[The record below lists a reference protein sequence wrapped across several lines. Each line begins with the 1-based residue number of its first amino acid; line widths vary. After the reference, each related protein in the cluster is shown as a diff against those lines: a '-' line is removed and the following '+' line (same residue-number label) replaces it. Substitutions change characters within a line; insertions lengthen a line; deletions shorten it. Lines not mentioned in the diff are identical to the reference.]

1 MTRSVK
7 SVFFFNDTA
16 TTEIYT
22 LSLHDALPIYLR
34 QKISF
39 MNKDGKKIGVIHQL
53 QHDGKT
59 ITSAKVG
66 QEVACSV
73 QNVTIGRQIAEEDV
87 FYTLPSSS
95 DAKKLLNQFTQKLS
109 SEERNT
115 LNEIV
120 EIKRKINPVYGY

>member
-1 MTRSVK
+1 
-7 SVFFFNDTA
+7 
-16 TTEIYT
+16 
-22 LSLHDALPIYLR
+22 
-34 QKISF
+34 
-39 MNKDGKKIGVIHQL
+39 MNKTGKKIGIIHQL

-59 ITSAKVG
+59 INSVKTG

-73 QNVTIGRQIAEEDV
+73 QNVTVGRQVVEEDV

-95 DAKKLLNQFTQKLS
+95 DAKQLLKRFMQKLS

-120 EIKRKINPVYGY
+120 EIQRKINPVYGY

>member
-1 MTRSVK
+1 
-7 SVFFFNDTA
+7 
-16 TTEIYT
+16 
-22 LSLHDALPIYLR
+22 
-34 QKISF
+34 
-39 MNKDGKKIGVIHQL
+39 
-53 QHDGKT
+53 
-59 ITSAKVG
+59 
-66 QEVACSV
+66 
-73 QNVTIGRQIAEEDV
+73 V

>member
-1 MTRSVK
+1 
-7 SVFFFNDTA
+7 
-16 TTEIYT
+16 
-22 LSLHDALPIYLR
+22 
-34 QKISF
+34 
-39 MNKDGKKIGVIHQL
+39 MNKAGKKIGVIHQL

-59 ITSAKVG
+59 ISSVKVG

-73 QNVTIGRQIAEEDV
+73 QNITIGRQITEDDV

-95 DAKKLLNQFTQKLS
+95 DTKKILKRFTQKLN

-120 EIKRKINPVYGY
+120 EIQRKINPIYGY

>member
-1 MTRSVK
+1 
-7 SVFFFNDTA
+7 
-16 TTEIYT
+16 
-22 LSLHDALPIYLR
+22 
-34 QKISF
+34 
-39 MNKDGKKIGVIHQL
+39 MNKTGKKIGIIHQL

-59 ITSAKVG
+59 VDTVKIG

-73 QNVTIGRQIAEEDV
+73 QNVTIGRQIVEDDI

-95 DAKKLLNQFTQKLS
+95 DAKKLLKQFMHKLS

-120 EIKRKINPVYGY
+120 EIQRKIDPAYGY